1 MSRLTIPVSRKSAIL
16 FLALTAA
23 LVFFFG
29 RDDPVTLSAP
39 TWTCAYQGGQW
50 QCAVTFQAR
59 NKSQTRQARKVS
71 IKGVGMSAGA
81 KGASLR
87 ECGAKVIDLHLLP
100 LEIET
105 IHEVVRMT
113 RKPTAVELS
122 ILD

>member
-1 MSRLTIPVSRKSAIL
+1 MPVSRKSAIL

-59 NKSQTRQARKVS
+59 NKSQARQSRKVS
-71 IKGVGMSAGA
+71 IKGMVMPAGGKA
-81 KGASLR
+81 ASLT

-105 IHEVVRMT
+105 IHAGVPMT
-113 RKPTAVELS
+113 RKPTAIELS

>member
-23 LVFFFG
+23 LAFFFG

-39 TWTCAYQGGQW
+39 TWNCAYQGGQW

-59 NKSQTRQARKVS
+59 NKSQARQARKVS
-71 IKGVGMSAGA
+71 IKGMGMPAGG
-81 KGASLR
+81 KGASLT
-87 ECGAKVIDLHLLP
+87 ECGAKVIDLDLLP

-105 IHEVVRMT
+105 IQAQVRMT
-113 RKPTAVELS
+113 RKPEAIELS
-122 ILD
+122 ILE